1 MTTGVRCPKCG
12 AENQP
17 QASNCKQ
24 CGTALPAARPGF
36 DPLAELD
43 QPAHQGLYW
52 KWVGIGVVLIL
63 ILQVAVGLTL
73 VPWLVETMVLEL
85 QWGLLAIWA
94 SLTLISV
101 AIYFVAGLIV
111 GRLSDGFTVKEPALA
126 SVIAAVIN
134 WALEYLVLQNVDVG
148 IGYALAGMALC
159 AALGAAGGSAG
170 ETWQNRTR
178 EKRGK
183 A

>member
-12 AENQP
+12 AENQA
-17 QASNCKQ
+17 QASSCRQ

-43 QPAHQGLYW
+43 QPARQGLYW

-63 ILQVAVGLTL
+63 VLQVAVGLTL
-73 VPWLVETMVLEL
+73 APWLAEYLFVELN
-85 QWGLLAIWA
+85 WGLLAVFGTLLII
-94 SLTLISV
+94 SL

-111 GRLSDGFTVKEPALA
+111 GRLSSGFTVKEPALA
-126 SVIAAVIN
+126 SMIAAAIN
-134 WALEYLVLQNVDVG
+134 WGLEYFVFRNVDTG
-148 IGYALAGMALC
+148 IGYALVAMALC

-178 EKRGK
+178 AKRGK
-183 A
+183 G